1 MNFAIQSTFEK
12 SKSINWTIGLSI
24 FSFVLLFHKTGL
36 GLNLAIFD
44 ILILAFWL
52 ATDSARFKE
61 PRIIITAIATMVTAG
76 CTAWYATPD
85 TIIWSIICMSWL
97 SQQML
102 YPDNS
107 FLFFETKSFINIF
120 TGPLTAIAEFLT
132 LDKEQVTNQK
142 LLKGLFVVVIP
153 LFIAILFAAFYSNF
167 NPYFEEGFQDLINM
181 LDFSMIITL
190 LLGTFF
196 SLYIFKAYLPAK
208 LNFIDQVLGNEFSS
222 DEVVEDS
229 PKTAIEQ
236 QAGLSLFGILNL
248 VLIIFLVSDIAFV
261 NQLSNGVG
269 DNYSQYVHQGVG
281 MLIFSIVLA
290 TSFILYFFRGHK
302 FSRLPNSSWLKR
314 LALLWMLLNIIML
327 FTTGLKNLFYVIEY
341 GLTLKRIGVFVYL
354 TMAAAGLAFAFLK
367 VFKGRTNA
375 YLFRNLYW
383 SFFMILTV
391 NLCVDWST
399 ITTRFNI
406 HENIKDH
413 RNLDWSYLLTLNERT
428 VPILIH
434 YQDKLRLGNVEKENL
449 KSHLVHKQYALKNY
463 TPEWREMSLA
473 KQNAKVQLLGL

>member
-1 MNFAIQSTFEK
+1 MNFAIQSTFAK
-12 SKSINWTIGLSI
+12 NKSINWTIGLSTL
-24 FSFVLLFHKTGL
+24 SFLLLFHKTGL
-36 GLNLAIFD
+36 GINLAIFD
-44 ILILAFWL
+44 LLILAFWL
-52 ATDSARFKE
+52 ATDTGRFKE
-61 PRIIITAIATMVTAG
+61 PQIIITAIATMVTAG
-76 CTAWYATPD
+76 CTAWYGTPD
-85 TIIWSIICMSWL
+85 TVIWSIICLTWL

-102 YPDNS
+102 YPENS

-120 TGPLTAIAEFLT
+120 TGPLTALAEFLT

-142 LLKGLFVVVIP
+142 LLKGLFVVVVP

-167 NPYFEEGFQDLINM
+167 NPFFEKGFQDLINM
-181 LDFSMIITL
+181 LDFSMILTL

-196 SLYIFKAYLPAK
+196 SLYIFKAHLPAK
-208 LNFIDQVLGNEFSS
+208 LNFFDQVLSNDFNKN
-222 DEVVEDS
+222 DETGDT
-229 PKTAIEQ
+229 PKSTIEK

-261 NQLSNGVG
+261 NKLSNGVG

-302 FSRLPNSSWLKR
+302 FSSLPNSSWLKR
-314 LALLWMLLNIIML
+314 LALLWMALNIIML
-327 FTTGLKNLFYVIEY
+327 FTTGFKNLFYVIEY

-354 TMAAAGLAFAFLK
+354 SMAGPGLAIAFLK

-391 NLCVDWST
+391 NLCMDWST
-399 ITTRFNI
+399 ITARFNI

-413 RNLDWSYLLTLNERT
+413 RNLDWNYLLTLNERT

-434 YQDKLRLGNVEKENL
+434 YQDKLRLGRGEQENL
-449 KSHLVHKQYALKNY
+449 RSQLVHKNNNLKNY

-473 KQNAKVQLLGL
+473 KQNAKNEIK